1 MVKETKGNSIDYSGL
16 EVPTSQH
23 LVLFCPLQ
31 GAIDVISRK
40 WALLIINEIG
50 NHKKIRFSEL
60 RSELRE
66 ITAKSLSNT
75 LEDLISNE
83 LIIREAFR
91 EIPPRVEYSLTC
103 DGQGLHQAIIP
114 LLQWAASRKGAVV
127 TECSCKAKPEIL
139 HIKKQKK
146 SR

>member
-1 MVKETKGNSIDYSGL
+1 MVKETKGNSINYSGL
-16 EVPTSQH
+16 EESKSQQ

-60 RSELRE
+60 RSELKE
-66 ITAKSLSNT
+66 ITAKSLSTT
-75 LEDLISNE
+75 LEDLRSNDLIS
-83 LIIREAFR
+83 RETFR
-91 EIPPRVEYSLTC
+91 EIPPRVEYRLTH
-103 DGQGLHQAIIP
+103 DGEGLHQAIMP
-114 LLQWAASRKGAVV
+114 LLQWAASRKGAIV

-146 SR
+146 